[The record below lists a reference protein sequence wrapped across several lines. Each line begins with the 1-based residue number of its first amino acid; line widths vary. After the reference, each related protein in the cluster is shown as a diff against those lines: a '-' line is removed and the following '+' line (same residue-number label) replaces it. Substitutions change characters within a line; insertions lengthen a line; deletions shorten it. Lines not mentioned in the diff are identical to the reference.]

1 VRPVAAAAAVLVAA
15 SPSSTPTHGQL
26 LGGGSVG
33 SRPAA
38 GHADVAYTTIRVSK
52 DGKSVHFYGDWPARC
67 ARGVATASID
77 RVIPLQPDGSFVGA
91 GVLNTAAAVGT
102 FELRGRLER
111 RSIGG
116 LELDAGSGNGSAE
129 LAPRA
134 PGSAT
139 CRTGS
144 VAWQVRAAPRIVGP
158 PTPKPGAPYFGNDSD
173 TDPVVLRV
181 SPDGSSTVQA
191 GLEFGLRC
199 RYSRFRFASE
209 IVPATP
215 IGRDG
220 RFSAVHRYTS
230 TLAGS
235 RYSGASARFTAT
247 LAGRFAASTVAGSL
261 AVDVRIT
268 ARTGALVDTCHARTS
283 FTASL

>member
-1 VRPVAAAAAVLVAA
+1 MRPVAAAAALLVTTA
-15 SPSSTPTHGQL
+15 PSFTPTHGQL

-33 SRPAA
+33 APPTAA
-38 GHADVAYTTIRVSK
+38 HADVAYTTIRVSR
-52 DGKSVHFYGDWPARC
+52 DGTSIHFYGDWPARC
-67 ARGVATASID
+67 ASGVVTASVD
-77 RVIPLQPDGSFVGA
+77 RVLPLQPDGSFVGA
-91 GVLNTAAAVGT
+91 GVLNTAAAVGS

-116 LELDAGSGNGSAE
+116 QELDAASGSGSAE

-134 PGSAT
+134 AGAAT

-144 VAWQVRAAPRIVGP
+144 IAWQVRAAPRLAGP
-158 PTPKPGAPYFGNDSD
+158 PTPKRGAPYFGSDAD

-181 SPDGSSTVQA
+181 SADGRSIVQA
-191 GLEFGLRC
+191 GLEFALRC

-209 IVPATP
+209 VVPAAP

-220 RFSAVHRYTS
+220 RFSAVHRYSS

-247 LAGRFAASTVAGSL
+247 RAGRFAASTVAGSL

-268 ARTGALVDTCHARTS
+268 AKSGALVDTCRTRTA
-283 FTASL
+283 FMASL